1 MDFFLDLIKK
11 ILESDNNDLQ
21 SEIFNQNLASE
32 LQDKVLA
39 AYAEEDGQMTLAVF
53 STEQW
58 SMVNDICALTGEK
71 QEDVVRSMSKDLPN
85 VLTFDPKEF
94 D

>member
-11 ILESDNNDLQ
+11 ILESDNADLQ
-21 SEIFNQNLASE
+21 NGIFNYDLSGH
-32 LQDKVLA
+32 LQDSVLA
-39 AYAEEDGQMTLAVF
+39 AYTEEDGQMTLAVF

-58 SMVNDICALTGEK
+58 AMVNDICALTGED
-71 QEDVVRSMSKDLPN
+71 QEDVVRSLAKDLPN
-85 VLTFDPKEF
+85 VFTFDPREF

>member
-1 MDFFLDLIKK
+1 
-11 ILESDNNDLQ
+11 
-21 SEIFNQNLASE
+21 
-32 LQDKVLA
+32 
-39 AYAEEDGQMTLAVF
+39 
-53 STEQW
+53 
-58 SMVNDICALTGEK
+58 MVNDICALTGEE

>member
-11 ILESDNNDLQ
+11 ILESDNSDLQ
-21 SEIFNQNLASE
+21 NGIFNHDLIGD

-39 AYAEEDGQMTLAVF
+39 AYTEEDGQMTLAVF

-58 SMVNDICALTGEK
+58 SMVNDICALTGDD
-71 QEDVVRSMSKDLPN
+71 QEDVVRSMSKELQN
-85 VLTFDPKEF
+85 VFTFDPKEF

>member
-58 SMVNDICALTGEK
+58 SMVNDICALTGEE

>member
-11 ILESDNNDLQ
+11 ILESDNSDLQ
-21 SEIFNQNLASE
+21 NGIFNYDLTGD

-39 AYAEEDGQMTLAVF
+39 AYTEEDGQMTLAVF

-58 SMVNDICALTGEK
+58 SMVNDICALTGDD
-71 QEDVVRSMSKDLPN
+71 QEDVVRSMSKELQN
-85 VLTFDPKEF
+85 VFTFDPKEF

>member
-53 STEQW
+53 STDQW
-58 SMVNDICALTGEK
+58 SMVNDICALTGEE

>member
-21 SEIFNQNLASE
+21 SEIFNQNLGSE

-58 SMVNDICALTGEK
+58 SMVNDICALTGEE

>member
-53 STEQW
+53 STDQW
-58 SMVNDICALTGEK
+58 SMVNDICALTGEE

-85 VLTFDPKEF
+85 ILTFDPKEF

>member
-11 ILESDNNDLQ
+11 ILESDNNNLQ

-39 AYAEEDGQMTLAVF
+39 AYSEEDGQMTLAVF
-53 STEQW
+53 STDQW
-58 SMVNDICALTGEK
+58 SMVNDICALTGEE

-94 D
+94 Y

>member
-53 STEQW
+53 STDQW
-58 SMVNDICALTGEK
+58 SMVNDICALTGEE

-85 VLTFDPKEF
+85 VLTFDPKDF